1 MCRFHLVGVS
11 FRLLVS
17 FNLRLVTITVGWFGY
32 NYAVIP
38 ITISIT
44 FTILMAF
51 ASSLSSNKDNRFQV
65 ASLKSNYR
73 YVNLSVSLVCS
84 LERRGCLARLSSAKL
99 RSTDSANLGMC
110 SRPRYRHLL
119 YNCYIDVIRY
129 RYSSAYLLE
138 HNCLGPGILSE
149 VVWAQR
155 EEYRRRS
162 REDAATAAS
171 YVHRRLE

>member
-1 MCRFHLVGVS
+1 VQVS
-11 FRLLVS
+11 LGRCQFS
-17 FNLRLVTITVGWFGY
+17 IIGQFQFTFGY
-32 NYAVIP
+32 NYSWLVWLQLRSY
-38 ITISIT
+38 TDYD
-44 FTILMAF
+44 FNYVYDLMAF

-84 LERRGCLARLSSAKL
+84 LERRGCLACLSSAKL

-162 REDAATAAS
+162 REDAAQAAS